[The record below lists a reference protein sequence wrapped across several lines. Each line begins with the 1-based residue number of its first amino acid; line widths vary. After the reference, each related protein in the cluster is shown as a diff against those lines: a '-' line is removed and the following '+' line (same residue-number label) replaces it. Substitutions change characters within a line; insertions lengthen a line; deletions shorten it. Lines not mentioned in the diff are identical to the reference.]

1 MIHISIQYHPLR
13 VLFANI
19 TTVDVICSPA
29 NTDVFGFFCEA
40 LQLFPDIIELL
51 QDGCLPFD
59 GDADGVFRA
68 LSESDGNDTT
78 DPATVDVEEEQND
91 EWTRDLQLRSN
102 RFTVFAPNNEAFTS
116 MFSKQLDMLFLAPQ
130 SADVIEYFN
139 NERGNIYGRLV
150 DQTVRSFFFNDA
162 VLGSLL
168 LREILLTH
176 IYDRELRFD
185 QLGCK
190 TAYNM
195 ESGQKTTTQCL
206 NPTDNKF
213 QIGEGNVKQSQNFP
227 RIVQKNMKASNG
239 IIHEVNNIIL
249 PLYDPIID
257 ASAAPSAAP
266 SDTPSQAPSEGPS
279 SQPNSGP

>member
-1 MIHISIQYHPLR
+1 
-13 VLFANI
+13 
-19 TTVDVICSPA
+19 
-29 NTDVFGFFCEA
+29 
-40 LQLFPDIIELL
+40 
-51 QDGCLPFD
+51 
-59 GDADGVFRA
+59 
-68 LSESDGNDTT
+68 
-78 DPATVDVEEEQND
+78 
-91 EWTRDLQLRSN
+91 
-102 RFTVFAPNNEAFTS
+102 

-206 NPTDNKF
+206 SLNTTENKF
-213 QIGEGNVKQSQNFP
+213 QIGEGNQPQNFP
-227 RIVQKNMKASNG
+227 RIVQKNMEASNG
-239 IIHEVNNIIL
+239 IIHEVNSIIL
-249 PLYDPIID
+249 PLYDPFIIE
-257 ASAAPSAAP
+257 ASPAPSAAP
-266 SDTPSQAPSEGPS
+266 SDTPSQAPSEGPI
-279 SQPNSGP
+279 SQPSSGP

>member
-68 LSESDGNDTT
+68 LSESDGNDTS

-102 RFTVFAPNNEAFTS
+102 RFTVFAPNNEAFTN

-130 SADVIEYFN
+130 STDVIEYFN

-206 NPTDNKF
+206 NTTTENKF
-213 QIGEGNVKQSQNFP
+213 QIGGGNLGKPRNFP
-227 RIVQKNMKASNG
+227 RIVQKNMEASNG
-239 IIHEVNNIIL
+239 IIHEVNSIIL
-249 PLYDPIID
+249 PLYGPFIIE
-257 ASAAPSAAP
+257 ASPAPSAAHI
-266 SDTPSQAPSEGPS
+266 S
-279 SQPNSGP
+279 SIENYNLIS